1 MVSDAG
7 TRTPPTPARLSRPV
21 LPGRA
26 TFAPQ
31 SSLPLPFPQKG
42 MVSPEVP

>member
-1 MVSDAG
+1 MVSDAR
-7 TRTPPTPARLSRPV
+7 TRALLPPARLPSPV

-31 SSLPLPFPQKG
+31 PSRPSASPQKR